1 MDRKTRLSEPPTLA
15 LRLKPYK
22 TAIQQLR
29 SVIRALKENTTV
41 TFLPTPS
48 LILQTV
54 RSHCVSKITFNSSC
68 LYITDKSFQPK
79 TINNSTPLL
88 GNFMYLTS
96 SKDLTK
102 FYVQDIS
109 DLSAKISMCAPD
121 FNMEFSSA
129 CVHGQ
134 DIVRESENSAVH
146 VDLDFGVVADLL
158 KWIGPHTRVKR
169 NVKKAPCPTGTVQIL
184 VHAGPPAIK
193 FILTNGSEL
202 EFTANNRVS
211 FHGVKNMRINVQLK
225 NFYQTLLN
233 CAVTKLP
240 CTLRIVTEHDTLLY
254 VASRNGLFAVEN
266 FLTEEPFQR
275 GDPFDKNYVGNSGK
289 SRGGGGGG
297 GSLSSLA
304 NAGGLHDDGPGLD
317 NDLMNE
323 PMGLGGL
330 GGGGGGGG
338 KKHDRGGGG
347 GSGTRKMSSGGGG
360 GDHDHGLS
368 SKEKYEQHKIT
379 SYLTSKGGSG
389 GGGGGGGGG
398 LDRNSSNYF
407 NDAKEE
413 SDSEDSVTFEFVPNT
428 KKQKCG

>member
-1 MDRKTRLSEPPTLA
+1 MERKTRLSEPPTLA

-22 TAIQQLR
+22 SAIQQLR

-41 TFLPTPS
+41 TFLPTPA

-146 VDLDFGVVADLL
+146 VDLDYAVVAELI

-169 NVKKAPCPTGTVQIL
+169 NVKKPPGPSGAVQIL

-193 FILTNGSEL
+193 FILGNGSEL

-211 FHGVKNMRINVQLK
+211 FHGVKNMRIGVQLK

-240 CTLRIVTEHDTLLY
+240 CTVRLVTEHDALLY

-275 GDPFDKNYVGNSGK
+275 GDPFDKGYGGGGGGGK
-289 SRGGGGGG
+289 STSRGGGGGG
-297 GSLSSLA
+297 GLS
-304 NAGGLHDDGPGLD
+304 NAGGSSMHDDGSGLE
-317 NDLMNE
+317 NDLLGE
-323 PMGLGGL
+323 PMLGLGGIGGG

-338 KKHDRGGGG
+338 KKHG
-347 GSGTRKMSSGGGG
+347 GSSSRNKMGNVER
-360 GDHDHGLS
+360 DHDHG
-368 SKEKYEQHKIT
+368 KDKYEQHKIT
-379 SYLTSKGGSG
+379 SYLTSKGGAG
-389 GGGGGGGGG
+389 GGGGGE
-398 LDRNSSNYF
+398 RNSSSYF

-413 SDSEDSVTFEFVPNT
+413 SDSEDSVTFEFVPNP